1 MGREGVVAEF
11 DECRIERARGA
22 RSDLRENIF
31 LEFVQSLERARVS
44 ARECL
49 REGSS
54 VQVPA
59 TLS

>member
-1 MGREGVVAEF
+1 MVAGEMGREGVVAEF

-44 ARECL
+44 ARESL
-49 REGSS
+49 
-54 VQVPA
+54 
-59 TLS
+59 